1 MKDMPVFS
9 KSHLLLF
16 SDGFPFA
23 WNWYSI
29 HGGQRRRVV
38 ACSIRRTACNLSIQ
52 HLGLLPCCL
61 DLQVFWNLYI
71 SGFCHHPLFWNLYI
85 SGFCHHPLSD
95 QTETSDWRALCFP
108 LSWNFPELFVLR
120 QIFRR
125 NESRRSRDGFD
136 RFDWCFEISGLIVFN
151 KDRISILQHS
161 AWITIDYVGASCKRR
176 AGWEY
181 SEKSWNAGEAGQPTP
196 PTIPQNFNYSIVQY
210 RYKYK
215 SKY

>member
-1 MKDMPVFS
+1 MKDMLVFS
-9 KSHLLLF
+9 KSHWLLPFF
-16 SDGFPFA
+16 SDGFPFV
-23 WNWYSI
+23 WYWYSI
-29 HGGQRRRVV
+29 HDGQRRRVV

-61 DLQVFWNLYI
+61 DLQV
-71 SGFCHHPLFWNLYI
+71 FWNLYI

-151 KDRISILQHS
+151 KDWISILLHS
-161 AWITIDYVGASCKRR
+161 AWITIDYVGASCRRR